1 MTHGTNGS
9 GPSSAGGGN
18 ALSGDDQRLAIIAA
32 VAARSALNEYR
43 AEQKRGRQD
52 QGSGDEQLGTI
63 LRSSREFKGWTQQE
77 LGERAGLHAT
87 TIGKIESG
95 QRGMSLPTFCK
106 LAQIFSDADDWDFAW
121 TIISYVAVQ

>member
-9 GPSSAGGGN
+9 GPSSAGAGN
-18 ALSGDDQRLAIIAA
+18 ELSGDDQRMAIIAA

-52 QGSGDEQLGTI
+52 QGSGDEKLGTI
-63 LRSSREFKGWTQQE
+63 LRSSREFKNWTQEE
-77 LGERAGLHAT
+77 LGTRTGLHPT

-95 QRGMSLPTFCK
+95 QRGMSLLTFCK
-106 LAQIFSDADDWDFAW
+106 LSQAFSDADDWDFAW
-121 TIISYVAVQ
+121 TVVSHVASQ

>member
-1 MTHGTNGS
+1 MTHGTNGN
-9 GPSSAGGGN
+9 GPSSAGAGN
-18 ALSGDDQRLAIIAA
+18 ELSGDDQRLAIIAA

-63 LRSSREFKGWTQQE
+63 LRTSREYKEWTQEE
-77 LGERAGLHAT
+77 LGKRAGLHPT

-95 QRGMSLPTFCK
+95 QRGMSLATFCK
-106 LAQIFSDADDWDFAW
+106 LAQSFSDADDWEFAW
-121 TIISYVAVQ
+121 AIVAYVASQ